1 MTCIIGLVN
10 KGTVW
15 LGGDSMGSDD
25 YNYQIQTEPKV
36 FKKGE
41 MIFGSA
47 GDMRAPQLLRYALS
61 IPRHNGNV
69 NDMQYLTTIFTDAV
83 IECFKARSYAK
94 VNNSVVES
102 GGYRGKLYK
111 MESNFQTCASVLN
124 YEAVGCGGDY
134 AKGAMYALLK
144 GKSTTTALKTI
155 LTKALE
161 AAAAHSV
168 YVKPPWHFVS
178 LSGNKRNE

>member
-1 MTCIIGLVN
+1 
-10 KGTVW
+10 
-15 LGGDSMGSDD
+15 MGSDD

-41 MIFGSA
+41 MIFGST

-61 IPRHNGNV
+61 IPRHSGNV
-69 NDMQYLTTIFTDAV
+69 SDMSYLTTTFTDAV
-83 IECFKARSYAK
+83 IECFKARGYAK
-94 VNNSVVES
+94 INNSVVES
-102 GGYRGKLYK
+102 GSYLHYLLGYRSKLYK
-111 MESNFQTCASVLN
+111 MESNFQTCVSVLN

-144 GKSTTTALKTI
+144 GKGAVAPKVV

-161 AAAAHSV
+161 ASAAHSCF
-168 YVKPPWHFVS
+168 VKPPWNFVS
-178 LSGNKRNE
+178 LSGTKRNE